1 MSNHSRERAPRVV
14 LAAALVAA
22 AAIVSLASVVASIA
36 LVPALAVSVVCAAGG
51 VGVMF
56 QQITEDRRNDA
67 RARAH
72 AASEYRDTAVA
83 ASQDNMVF
91 VRTMQDQLRAERAA
105 SERLSTDLEHE
116 RKRAAQAEVFAR
128 AHARRAES
136 LAQRVGEAEEQIAQ
150 LQHTIREHAEVD
162 WDTIDASWVGR
173 EHAQSPTRSDVSHT
187 A

>member
-14 LAAALVAA
+14 LAVALVAT
-22 AAIVSLASVVASIA
+22 AAIVSLVSVITSFV
-36 LVPALAVSVVCAAGG
+36 LVPALVVSVVCAACG
-51 VGVMF
+51 VGVVIAQM
-56 QQITEDRRNDA
+56 TEDRRRDA
-67 RARAH
+67 QARAH
-72 AASEYRDTAVA
+72 AASEFRDTAVA
-83 ASQDNMVF
+83 TSQENMVF
-91 VRTMQDQLRAERAA
+91 VRTMQDQLRAGRATID
-105 SERLSTDLEHE
+105 RLSTDLEHE

-173 EHAQSPTRSDVSHT
+173 EHAPSTTTDVSPTN
-187 A
+187 